1 MKSSL
6 SFAKVWFVISFGVLA
21 FLYGTAV
28 GKWEW
33 FPHSFLDRATDQARS
48 VFNSYIGGGDGD
60 GDGKLTTRRVYDRSG
75 VQIERPGRMQPGMT
89 LLVSS
94 WNWDGDGSEELSP
107 GAKLIDREGQTVH
120 SWHPDRSKLFP
131 SPIALRGGDP
141 TESAIHGSYL
151 LPNGDLILIMQFVGA
166 VRIDAC
172 GDVVWR
178 LEESNHHSVAQA
190 EDGTFW
196 IPGVSSKRK
205 TETPKYPD
213 GVPYPSSLRGSDKS
227 VWIDRLL
234 HVSADGEVLD
244 DMNLLDVLY
253 TNGLERYILKAQR
266 RGAYMSG
273 DGDPLHLND
282 VEPLSPSMADEYP
295 RFEAGDLLVSLK
307 HPDLVLVLDPDSK
320 TVKWHADSTPSDSH
334 HLLQHHDPDFMGS
347 GWIGVF
353 NNREDFTDRGALLG
367 GSQILAFQPHTD
379 STRVL
384 FPTQNSDS
392 IYTQNRGKWQYLE
405 NGNLLLTESNAG
417 RALEVTSDGKT
428 VWEWIHAP
436 SSDSEVPFV
445 TKASRHGLTREEVAS
460 WSCSSVDSVS
470 TSARKQ

>member
-1 MKSSL
+1 M
-6 SFAKVWFVISFGVLA
+6 
-21 FLYGTAV
+21 
-28 GKWEW
+28 
-33 FPHSFLDRATDQARS
+33 
-48 VFNSYIGGGDGD
+48 
-60 GDGKLTTRRVYDRSG
+60 
-75 VQIERPGRMQPGMT
+75 
-89 LLVSS
+89 
-94 WNWDGDGSEELSP
+94 
-107 GAKLIDREGQTVH
+107 
-120 SWHPDRSKLFP
+120 
-131 SPIALRGGDP
+131 
-141 TESAIHGSYL
+141 
-151 LPNGDLILIMQFVGA
+151 
-166 VRIDAC
+166 
-172 GDVVWR
+172 
-178 LEESNHHSVAQA
+178 
-190 EDGTFW
+190 
-196 IPGVSSKRK
+196 
-205 TETPKYPD
+205 
-213 GVPYPSSLRGSDKS
+213 
-227 VWIDRLL
+227 DRLL
-234 HVSADGEVLD
+234 RVSADGEVLD
-244 DMNLLDVLY
+244 DINLLDVLY

-266 RGAYMSG
+266 RSAYMSG

-282 VEPLSPSMADEYP
+282 AESLSPSMADEYP

-334 HLLQHHDPDFMGS
+334 HLLQQHDPDFMGS

-353 NNREDFTDRGALLG
+353 NNREDFTDRGSLLG

-417 RALEVTSDGKT
+417 RALEVASDGKT

-445 TKASRHGLTREEVAS
+445 TKASRHDLTREEVAS

-470 TSARKQ
+470 TAAQKQ